1 MFTIKSFGVSGNFI
15 LLFVIL
21 SNIFVTFSKCI
32 DKPDVDCVLSE
43 KLYIGMQEN
52 ELLKYMEE
60 EKWRIVPKTRLFAA
74 KNIEGKDYSFDFLWV
89 YPDFPNSVVR

>member
-1 MFTIKSFGVSGNFI
+1 
-15 LLFVIL
+15 
-21 SNIFVTFSKCI
+21 
-32 DKPDVDCVLSE
+32 
-43 KLYIGMQEN
+43 MQEN